1 MKKRVFMLL
10 FAIGML
16 LALCVS
22 ANAAEKNVGTA
33 AELKAAVDAGGEVTI
48 KLTNYIYLSS
58 PLTVPENSAITLDL
72 NCYKLTYAGD
82 GGSII
87 TVKNAA
93 LTIMDSGAVYSEG
106 VLIKCGWI
114 TSANKETSEN
124 GGGLYIDDG
133 GTVVLQDGWIHM
145 CAASGKGGGAY
156 VAKGGKLRITGGQFA
171 ACKAP
176 NGGGVYVDTGGT
188 VEMSA
193 GSLSACEANGN
204 TPCGGGA
211 YINAGGTFT
220 MTGGQI
226 ASCTASGANDV
237 YGGGVYV
244 ASRGNL
250 AAYGEGSGEK
260 IRYGFRMSGSTIQSC
275 TAISTSDTGYGTAYG
290 GGVYVGYGEHDDGIF
305 EMGSGSNILDC
316 RASAPFK
323 AYGGG
328 VYVNNTSNGLFK
340 MDGGKFSRCEAVSKS
355 DFNAAHGGGVCV
367 KNGVFEM
374 NGGEFEASCKSTEA
388 EIEVDGG
395 VCIGC
400 DGSGTMQANGGT
412 VNCAVENHNQ
422 IECTNPNGSTI
433 FNAAV
438 KNDEMHASIT
448 GGTFRGDVDNRR
460 GSISGGEFY
469 GTVDNGGDG
478 TSYSNGGYIY
488 GGVFHG
494 EVKRSCVIGGGTFDS
509 KPEYAFTVTFV
520 TRGGEPV
527 PEQQYRLNAP
537 ATKPTEKVAKNG
549 QELLG
554 WCTDEACTQLYNF
567 TKSFA
572 EQIRQDTTLYAL
584 WSGDRCDVRF
594 DSDGGSLVNAQLD
607 VVLNAKAAEPEDP
620 TKDGATFLG
629 WFTASGKHWNFTHDL
644 VTESITLT
652 AKWADGGTPTPPSTI
667 AVTGVTL
674 DKTTLTLAKG
684 KSETLTAAVKPE
696 DATNK
701 TVSWSSTDASVAAVN
716 GGTVTAGK
724 AGMALII
731 VRTADSNHIAVCT
744 VTVTEDTLVETCTV
758 SFDANGGTGV
768 MDSVSVQKGS
778 SCTLPACRFTAPDG
792 MEFDAWQIGG
802 ARYGAG
808 ALYPVRA
815 DTAVKALWKSSAV
828 APGTCAVSFDA
839 NGGTGVMDA
848 VRIQTGSSFPLPI
861 CGFTAP
867 AGKQFQGWA
876 LSADGAVL
884 TGSTVNVTAA
894 ITLYAIWEEI
904 PAAEVTISFD
914 ENGGTGSMAA
924 ESVRKGSDYSL
935 PACGF
940 TAPAG
945 KRFKG
950 WALSADGAVLT
961 GSTVN
966 VTAAITLYAIWE
978 DIPTAEFTV
987 TFDGNGGT
995 PAADSMQTTGQR
1007 LAYLPGASRSEHSFD
1022 GWYTERSGG
1031 TRITTQ
1037 TVFPGDTTVY
1047 AHWTYTGGSGGWYD
1061 SAYTIRASAGTGG
1074 SVTPSGNVSVRAG
1087 ADQTFI
1093 ITPDRG
1099 YAVSDVRIDGRSIG
1113 AVIRYT
1119 FENVR
1124 SSHTIEVSFRALG
1137 TFADVPSGSYYE
1149 EAVSWAAA
1157 NGITAGTDAA
1167 HFSPDSVCTRA
1178 QAVTFLYR
1186 AAGSPA
1192 PKTSVM
1198 PFKDVP
1204 AGSYYYDAVLW
1215 AVENGITKGTGEA
1228 AFSPDETCTRA
1239 QIVSFLYRMIQ
1250 SEGGGFTGAW
1260 MFRLPF
1266 TDAPDWAYEAIAWC
1280 YQKGITAGTT
1290 ATTFSPNAPCTRAQI
1305 VTFLWRCKK

>member
-1 MKKRVFMLL
+1 MKKRL
-10 FAIGML
+10 FALLLIIGML
-16 LALCVS
+16 LALCIS
-22 ANAAEKNVGTA
+22 ANAKDVKNVGNE
-33 AELKAAVDAGGEVTI
+33 AELKAAFDAGGEATI

-58 PLTVPENSAITLDL
+58 PLTVPENSTITLDL

-106 VLIKCGWI
+106 VLITCGWI

-145 CAASGKGGGAY
+145 CTASGKGGGAY
-156 VAKGGKLRITGGQFA
+156 VAKGGKLRITGGRFA

-176 NGGGVYVDTGGT
+176 KGGGVYVDTGGT

-193 GSLSACEANGN
+193 GSLSACEANEANGN
-204 TPCGGGA
+204 SACGGGA

-316 RASAPFK
+316 RASAPFR

-355 DFNAAHGGGVCV
+355 EFNAAHGGGVCV

-388 EIEVDGG
+388 GNEVDGG

-448 GGTFRGDVDNRR
+448 GGTFHGEVDNRR

-469 GTVDNGGDG
+469 GTVDNGGNG
-478 TSYSNGGYIY
+478 TSYSNGGYIF

-494 EVKRSCVIGGGTFDS
+494 EVRGSCVIGGGTFDI

-549 QELLG
+549 KELLG

-594 DSDGGSLVNAQLD
+594 DSDGGSPVNAQLD

-652 AKWADGGTPTPPSTI
+652 AKWAVGGTPTPPSTI

-684 KSETLTAAVKPE
+684 KSETLTADVKPE

-758 SFDANGGTGV
+758 SFDANGGSGT

-815 DTAVKALWKSSAV
+815 DTAVKALWKSNAV
-828 APGTCAVSFDA
+828 TPGTCTVSFDA
-839 NGGTGVMDA
+839 NGGTGVMNA

-867 AGKQFQGWA
+867 TGKRFQGWA
-876 LSADGAVL
+876 LSAGGTAI
-884 TGSTVNVTAA
+884 TGGTVSVTADL
-894 ITLYAIWEEI
+894 TLYAIWEEL
-904 PAAEVTISFD
+904 PAAEFVIIFD
-914 ENGGTGSMAA
+914 ATGGTATF
-924 ESVRKGSDYSL
+924 DSL
-935 PACGF
+935 TTVGRRLP
-940 TAPAG
+940 T
-945 KRFKG
+945 
-950 WALSADGAVLT
+950 LLGAVR
-961 GSTVN
+961 
-966 VTAAITLYAIWE
+966 
-978 DIPTAEFTV
+978 
-987 TFDGNGGT
+987 GGY
-995 PAADSMQTTGQR
+995 R
-1007 LAYLPGASRSEHSFD
+1007 FD
-1022 GWYTERSGG
+1022 GWFTAKAGG
-1031 TRITTQ
+1031 SQVTAD
-1037 TVFPGDTTVY
+1037 TVFTANTTVY
-1047 AHWTYTGGSGGWYD
+1047 AHWTYLSSGGNSGSGGKTTPPVTEDTPKQD
-1061 SAYTIRASAGTGG
+1061 SS
-1074 SVTPSGNVSVRAG
+1074 
-1087 ADQTFI
+1087 
-1093 ITPDRG
+1093 
-1099 YAVSDVRIDGRSIG
+1099 
-1113 AVIRYT
+1113 
-1119 FENVR
+1119 
-1124 SSHTIEVSFRALG
+1124 
-1137 TFADVPSGSYYE
+1137 FADVPSGSYYE
-1149 EAVSWAAA
+1149 DAVSWAAA

-1192 PKTSVM
+1192 PKTSGM

-1204 AGSYYYDAVLW
+1204 TGSYYYDAVLW

-1228 AFSPDETCTRA
+1228 AFSPDETCARA

>member
-1 MKKRVFMLL
+1 MKKRL
-10 FAIGML
+10 FALLLIIGML
-16 LALCVS
+16 LALCIS
-22 ANAAEKNVGTA
+22 ANAKDVKNVGNE
-33 AELKAAVDAGGEVTI
+33 AELKAAFDAGGEATI

-58 PLTVPENSAITLDL
+58 PLTVPENSTITLDL

-106 VLIKCGWI
+106 VLITCGWI

-145 CAASGKGGGAY
+145 CTASGKGGGAY
-156 VAKGGKLRITGGQFA
+156 VAKGGKLRITGGRFA

-176 NGGGVYVDTGGT
+176 KGGGVYVDTGGT

-193 GSLSACEANGN
+193 GSLSSCEANGN

-355 DFNAAHGGGVCV
+355 EFNAAHGGGVCV

-388 EIEVDGG
+388 GNEVDGG

-448 GGTFRGDVDNRR
+448 GGTFHGEVDNRR

-469 GTVDNGGDG
+469 GTVDNGGNG
-478 TSYSNGGYIY
+478 TSYSNGGYIF

-494 EVKRSCVIGGGTFDS
+494 EVRGSCVIGGGTFDI

-549 QELLG
+549 KELLG

-594 DSDGGSLVNAQLD
+594 DSDGGSPVNAQLD

-620 TKDGATFLG
+620 TKDGVTFLG

-652 AKWADGGTPTPPSTI
+652 AKWAVGGTPTPPSTI

-684 KSETLTAAVKPE
+684 KSETLTADVKPE

-744 VTVTEDTLVETCTV
+744 VTVTEDTLVETCAV

-815 DTAVKALWKSSAV
+815 DTAVKALWKSNAV
-828 APGTCAVSFDA
+828 TPGTCTVSFDA
-839 NGGTGVMDA
+839 NGGTGVMNA

-867 AGKQFQGWA
+867 TGKRFQGWA
-876 LSADGAVL
+876 LSAGGTAI
-884 TGSTVNVTAA
+884 TGGTVSVTADL
-894 ITLYAIWEEI
+894 TLYAIWEEL
-904 PAAEVTISFD
+904 PAAEFVIIFD
-914 ENGGTGSMAA
+914 ATGGTATF
-924 ESVRKGSDYSL
+924 DSL
-935 PACGF
+935 TTVGRRLP
-940 TAPAG
+940 T
-945 KRFKG
+945 
-950 WALSADGAVLT
+950 LLGAVR
-961 GSTVN
+961 
-966 VTAAITLYAIWE
+966 
-978 DIPTAEFTV
+978 
-987 TFDGNGGT
+987 GGY
-995 PAADSMQTTGQR
+995 R
-1007 LAYLPGASRSEHSFD
+1007 FD
-1022 GWYTERSGG
+1022 GWFTAKAGG
-1031 TRITTQ
+1031 SQVTAD
-1037 TVFPGDTTVY
+1037 TVFTANTTVY
-1047 AHWTYTGGSGGWYD
+1047 AHWTYLSSGGNSGSGGKTTPPVTEDTPKQD
-1061 SAYTIRASAGTGG
+1061 SS
-1074 SVTPSGNVSVRAG
+1074 
-1087 ADQTFI
+1087 
-1093 ITPDRG
+1093 
-1099 YAVSDVRIDGRSIG
+1099 
-1113 AVIRYT
+1113 
-1119 FENVR
+1119 
-1124 SSHTIEVSFRALG
+1124 
-1137 TFADVPSGSYYE
+1137 FADVPSGSYYE
-1149 EAVSWAAA
+1149 DAVSWAAA

-1192 PKTSVM
+1192 PKTSGM

-1204 AGSYYYDAVLW
+1204 TGSYYYDAVLW

>member
-1 MKKRVFMLL
+1 MKKRL
-10 FAIGML
+10 FALLLIIGML
-16 LALCVS
+16 LALCIS
-22 ANAAEKNVGTA
+22 ANAKDVKNVGNE
-33 AELKAAVDAGGEVTI
+33 AELKAAFDAGGEATI

-58 PLTVPENSAITLDL
+58 PLTVPENSTITLDL

-106 VLIKCGWI
+106 VLITCGWI

-145 CAASGKGGGAY
+145 CTASGKGGGAY
-156 VAKGGKLRITGGQFA
+156 VAKGGKLRITGGRFA

-176 NGGGVYVDTGGT
+176 KGGGVYVDTGGT

-193 GSLSACEANGN
+193 GSLSSCEANGN

-355 DFNAAHGGGVCV
+355 EFNAAHGGGVCV

-388 EIEVDGG
+388 GNEVDGG
-395 VCIGC
+395 VCIGR

-448 GGTFRGDVDNRR
+448 GGTFHGEVDNRR

-469 GTVDNGGDG
+469 GTVDNGGNG
-478 TSYSNGGYIY
+478 TSYSNGGYIF

-494 EVKRSCVIGGGTFDS
+494 EVRGSCVIGGGTFDI

-549 QELLG
+549 KELLG

-594 DSDGGSLVNAQLD
+594 DSDGGSPVNAQLD

-652 AKWADGGTPTPPSTI
+652 AKWAVGGTPTPPSTI

-684 KSETLTAAVKPE
+684 KSETLTADVKPE

-758 SFDANGGTGV
+758 SFDANGGSGT

-815 DTAVKALWKSSAV
+815 DTAVKALWKSNAV
-828 APGTCAVSFDA
+828 TPGTCTVSFDA
-839 NGGTGVMDA
+839 NGGTGVMNA

-867 AGKQFQGWA
+867 TGKRFQGWA
-876 LSADGAVL
+876 LSAGGTAI
-884 TGSTVNVTAA
+884 TGGTVSVTADL
-894 ITLYAIWEEI
+894 TLYAIWEEL
-904 PAAEVTISFD
+904 PAAEFVIIFD
-914 ENGGTGSMAA
+914 ATGGTATF
-924 ESVRKGSDYSL
+924 DSL
-935 PACGF
+935 TTVGRRLP
-940 TAPAG
+940 T
-945 KRFKG
+945 
-950 WALSADGAVLT
+950 LLGAVR
-961 GSTVN
+961 
-966 VTAAITLYAIWE
+966 
-978 DIPTAEFTV
+978 
-987 TFDGNGGT
+987 GGY
-995 PAADSMQTTGQR
+995 R
-1007 LAYLPGASRSEHSFD
+1007 FD
-1022 GWYTERSGG
+1022 GWFTAKAGG
-1031 TRITTQ
+1031 SQVTAD
-1037 TVFPGDTTVY
+1037 TVFTANTTVY
-1047 AHWTYTGGSGGWYD
+1047 AHWTYLSSGGNSGSGGKTTPPVTEDTPKQD
-1061 SAYTIRASAGTGG
+1061 SS
-1074 SVTPSGNVSVRAG
+1074 
-1087 ADQTFI
+1087 
-1093 ITPDRG
+1093 
-1099 YAVSDVRIDGRSIG
+1099 
-1113 AVIRYT
+1113 
-1119 FENVR
+1119 
-1124 SSHTIEVSFRALG
+1124 
-1137 TFADVPSGSYYE
+1137 FADVPSGSYYE
-1149 EAVSWAAA
+1149 DAVSWAAA
-1157 NGITAGTDAA
+1157 KGITAGTDAA

-1192 PKTSVM
+1192 PKTSGM
-1198 PFKDVP
+1198 PFKDIP
-1204 AGSYYYDAVLW
+1204 TGSYYYDAVLW